1 MQTRG
6 GRKSKISK
14 LGGRHISII
23 SIISTNACR
32 YEDIIGTASADIIAP
47 PEEDSAAAM
56 LLFDMR
62 NVSSNSM
69 IPASVAETMTDIV
82 LQKMRESSS
91 GGPIRVVIAP
101 ILEDDNGIVGD
112 GVLSSNPND
121 HAVVV
126 LDRDGIQCC
135 CH

>member
-14 LGGRHISII
+14 LGGRHICII
-23 SIISTNACR
+23 SIISTNASR
-32 YEDIIGTASADIIAP
+32 YEDIIGTASSDIAP
-47 PEEDSAAAM
+47 EVDDNAAAM

-82 LQKMRESSS
+82 LQKMRESTSI
-91 GGPIRVVIAP
+91 PIRVVIAP

-126 LDRDGIQCC
+126 LDRDGIQRC

>member
-1 MQTRG
+1 
-6 GRKSKISK
+6 
-14 LGGRHISII
+14 
-23 SIISTNACR
+23 
-32 YEDIIGTASADIIAP
+32 
-47 PEEDSAAAM
+47 M

-82 LQKMRESSS
+82 LEKMREASS

-126 LDRDGIQCC
+126 LDRDGIQRC

>member
-1 MQTRG
+1 MG
-6 GRKSKISK
+6 GCYRADGSPCRNLLTSIWDVTSVISNK
-14 LGGRHISII
+14 HSNIFK
-23 SIISTNACR
+23 NASR
-32 YEDIIGTASADIIAP
+32 YEDIIIGTASADIAP
-47 PEEDSAAAM
+47 PEDDNAAM

-82 LQKMRESSS
+82 LEKMRDSSS
-91 GGPIRVVIAP
+91 PIRVVIAP
-101 ILEDDNGIVGD
+101 ILEDNNGIVGD

-126 LDRDGIQCC
+126 LDRDLN
-135 CH
+135 